1 MKTNIIKSFA
11 VVLLLG
17 VSVVVLQRTEFRSTL
32 HDILG
37 IGVSNAAQ
45 DAGPQTTEAAPP
57 RVEVAEVVAKQIT
70 PYSEFTGFLEASK
83 SVYLRPRVSG
93 LIEAVTVPEGENVEA
108 GQPLFQIDPRPFSV
122 ALAAARADLQQAVV
136 LMENAQDERKR
147 AEVLARKGAVPDKVL
162 DDAAALERQRATQVD
177 RAKAAVAAAELD
189 LSFAS
194 VEAPITGRV
203 DRVLVDEGNLVSG
216 GDAGSATLLTTIVAT
231 DVLHVYFDID
241 EATYLNLANR
251 TGAKDSFKGLGLAVQ
266 IGLAG
271 DDGFPHSGILE
282 FLSNR
287 VDQETGTIRA
297 RATVSNQEGQ
307 LTPGLYARVKM
318 ATGMPTSSILIAEAA
333 VGVEQGRRYVL
344 ALTEANE
351 VEYRPVELG
360 QKQGGLRVIS
370 SGLKRGDRIILKG
383 LVGPG
388 AKVKPDLVDMPH
400 DGSNRELQLTAAP
413 QEARL

>member
-1 MKTNIIKSFA
+1 MKTNIMKSFA

-93 LIEAVTVPEGENVEA
+93 LIKAVTVPEGENVEA
-108 GQPLFQIDPRPFSV
+108 GQALFQIDPRPFNV

-147 AEVLARKGAVPDKVL
+147 AEVLARKGSVPDKVL

-241 EATYLNLANR
+241 EATYLNLANW

-266 IGLAG
+266 IGLAD
-271 DDGFPHSGILE
+271 DDGFPHSGVLE

-297 RATVSNQEGQ
+297 RASVSNREGR

-318 ATGMPTSSILIAEAA
+318 ATGLPTPSILIAESA

-351 VEYRPVELG
+351 VEYRSVELG

-370 SGLKRGDRIILKG
+370 SGLKHGDRIVLKG

-388 AKVKPDLVDMPH
+388 AKVTPNLVDMPV
-400 DGSNRELQLTAAP
+400 DGTNRELPVAAAQ